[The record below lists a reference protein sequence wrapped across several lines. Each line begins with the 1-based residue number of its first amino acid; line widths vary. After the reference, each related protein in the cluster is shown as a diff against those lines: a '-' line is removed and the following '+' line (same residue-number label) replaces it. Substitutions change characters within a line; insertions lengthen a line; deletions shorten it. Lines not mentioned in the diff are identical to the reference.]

1 MRRAPPGTLSDATRR
16 AWHVGLINRDALS
29 LVGHLTGAHPAMSDT
44 LVQNRNSY
52 RRLDKLRHV
61 PISGRI
67 LNLIQLEKN
76 LGEDNR
82 TESTPGSV
90 DRRKG
95 PARFFSNDI
104 LNHAIYIKH
113 NLRREEERLFASH
126 NHVETKVF
134 IPFARE
140 RLEIGGQS
148 FFIGEVAYTEILG
161 TMLQFDANSS
171 DAKTQRDLKVLSILR
186 TVPSFDPFILRE
198 RLRSGGIKVDRRYF
212 LGSYFKIKTATEAVF
227 ADIRPL
233 IESALGK
240 RATHEELS
248 RFVDQ
253 VWNVTDRSTS
263 NLFFET
269 LRIPRTEWPDIVFA
283 WKALL
288 FYRLEGSNA
297 PELLTRMID
306 TIKLLKLQL
315 SHGVNG
321 QKEVRRLERRIAKNL
336 FALNERATAYV
347 DTTASALMSAVS
359 SESDVNA
366 FRDVLLELSTR
377 IVALGSDFTVFEQV
391 ISYYQYLYKQR
402 ATVVGIADYEST
414 LVSLD
419 EILTSRLRS

>member
-1 MRRAPPGTLSDATRR
+1 
-16 AWHVGLINRDALS
+16 
-29 LVGHLTGAHPAMSDT
+29 
-44 LVQNRNSY
+44 
-52 RRLDKLRHV
+52 
-61 PISGRI
+61 
-67 LNLIQLEKN
+67 
-76 LGEDNR
+76 
-82 TESTPGSV
+82 
-90 DRRKG
+90 
-95 PARFFSNDI
+95 
-104 LNHAIYIKH
+104 
-113 NLRREEERLFASH
+113 
-126 NHVETKVF
+126 VETKVF
-134 IPFARE
+134 IPFARD

-148 FFIGEVAYTEILG
+148 FFIGEIAYSEILG
-161 TMLQFDANSS
+161 TMLHLDANSPEI
-171 DAKTQRDLKVLSILR
+171 KTQRDLKVLSILR

-233 IESALGK
+233 VESALGK

-269 LRIPRTEWPDIVFA
+269 LRIPRNEWPDIVFA

-288 FYRLEGSNA
+288 FYRLEGGNA
-297 PELLTRMID
+297 SESLTRMIE
-306 TIKLLKLQL
+306 TIKLLKIQY
-315 SHGVNG
+315 SPGVTG
-321 QKEVRRLERRIAKNL
+321 PKEIRRLERRIAKNL
-336 FALNERATAYV
+336 FALNERARAFVNSTS
-347 DTTASALMSAVS
+347 SALMGAVS

-391 ISYYQYLYKQR
+391 ISYYQYLYKHR
-402 ATVVGIADYEST
+402 AAPVDGADYETT
-414 LVSLD
+414 LLSLD

>member
-1 MRRAPPGTLSDATRR
+1 
-16 AWHVGLINRDALS
+16 
-29 LVGHLTGAHPAMSDT
+29 MSDT
-44 LVQNRNSY
+44 VVQNRNSY

-76 LGEDNR
+76 LSEDNR
-82 TESTPGSV
+82 GESTPAAV

-113 NLRREEERLFASH
+113 NVRREEERLFASH

-134 IPFARE
+134 IPFARD

-148 FFIGEVAYTEILG
+148 FFIGETAYTEILG
-161 TMLQFDANSS
+161 AMLQLDANSS
-171 DAKTQRDLKVLSILR
+171 DAKTQHDLKVLSILR
-186 TVPSFDPFILRE
+186 TTPSFDPFILRE
-198 RLRSGGIKVDRRYF
+198 RLRSGGIKIDRRYF
-212 LGSYFKIKTATEAVF
+212 LTSYAKIKAATEAVF

-253 VWNVTDRSTS
+253 VWNVTDTTTS

-306 TIKLLKLQL
+306 TIKVLKIQL
-315 SHGVNG
+315 SHGINE
-321 QKEVRRLERRIAKNL
+321 QKEIRRLERRIAKNL
-336 FALNERATAYV
+336 FTLNERATAYV
-347 DTTASALMSAVS
+347 NSTASALMSAVS

-366 FRDVLLELSTR
+366 FRDILRELSTK
-377 IVALGSDFTVFEQV
+377 IVALGGDFTVFEQV
-391 ISYYQYLYKQR
+391 ISYYQFLYKQR
-402 ATVVGIADYEST
+402 AAPVDGTDYQTT

-419 EILTSRLRS
+419 EILTTRLSS